1 MKKLIIFLFMIN
13 LFAFNNQK
21 IENLMGKDNYQ
32 TYNKLLDRIFIKKN
46 YNIYSTLKILKD
58 NGLLNLF
65 FKKAKIIDTKFI
77 FLDDNNLLDIKTL
90 NDTLLNLGYYYFYP
104 VEIDKDNNFMIDI
117 EFKSEHFIDP
127 VSLIDTM
134 RNKGCEIVDVNK
146 TNNNFVYKF
155 NCENAKLSKTIILTD
170 KEEKYINAKGDYW
183 IENDDFSKISIKT
196 KKIDFWHP
204 LILMYDKDLN
214 LINIYKKNQKTTNL
228 ILNIDGAKYIKIT
241 DIYTPE
247 NFKRGIYIKGLK

>member
-1 MKKLIIFLFMIN
+1 MKKLIIFLLIIN
-13 LFAFNNQK
+13 IFAFDNQK
-21 IENLMGKDNYQ
+21 IKNLMGENNYQ
-32 TYNKLLDRIFIKKN
+32 TYNKLLDRIFTKKH
-46 YNIYSTLKILKD
+46 YDIYSTLKILKN

-77 FLDDNNLLDIKTL
+77 FLDNHNLMDIKTL
-90 NDTLLNLGYYYFYP
+90 NDSLLSLGYYYFYP
-104 VEIDKDNNFMIDI
+104 VEVDKDKNFMMNI

-134 RNKGCEIVDVNK
+134 QSKGCEIIDVNK
-146 TNNNFVYKF
+146 TDNNFVYQF
-155 NCENAKLSKTIILTD
+155 NCNNAKLLKSFILTD
-170 KEEKYINAKGDYW
+170 KYIKYINAKGDYW

-196 KKIDFWHP
+196 KKVDFWHP
-204 LILMYDKDLN
+204 LILIYDKDLN
-214 LINIYKKNQKTTNL
+214 LINIYKQNKKRTKL
-228 ILNIDGAKYIKIT
+228 VLNIDGAKYIKIT